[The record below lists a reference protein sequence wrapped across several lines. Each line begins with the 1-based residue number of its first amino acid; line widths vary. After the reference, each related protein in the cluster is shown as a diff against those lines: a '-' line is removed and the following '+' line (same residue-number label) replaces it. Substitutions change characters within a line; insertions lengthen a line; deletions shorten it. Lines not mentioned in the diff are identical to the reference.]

1 MTFCFNGRRELEPH
15 REILV
20 NPCGFIQQQEVKM
33 FMKRSFA
40 LLAVLAL
47 MGGAALTISAAIAT
61 STVVSNGGKAVTE
74 HQRSES
80 LAGNDPQISPL
91 RWNIHERVA
100 ERADANAAN
109 TVNTSISPLR
119 RNIHERAWERADAN
133 ASNTV
138 NTTASPLR
146 RNIHEL
152 LAERADADAGNAV
165 NTSIGGSD
173 SGSDLSD
180 YALRHPDARIVIE
193 SGPDLSDY
201 ALRHPELMHRTT
213 PDLSDWYLRHKG
225 EFSK

>member
-1 MTFCFNGRRELEPH
+1 
-15 REILV
+15 
-20 NPCGFIQQQEVKM
+20 M

-47 MGGAALTISAAIAT
+47 MGGAALTISAAFAT

-80 LAGNDPQISPL
+80 LAGSDPQVSPL
-91 RWNIHERVA
+91 RRNIHERA
-100 ERADANAAN
+100 WERADANAGN

-133 ASNTV
+133 AGNTV
-138 NTTASPLR
+138 NTSISPLR
-146 RNIHEL
+146 RNIHER
-152 LAERADADAGNAV
+152 AWERTDANA
-165 NTSIGGSD
+165 
-173 SGSDLSD
+173 SGSS
-180 YALRHPDARIVIE
+180 VQ
-193 SGPDLSDY
+193 PDLSDY
-201 ALRHPELMHRTT
+201 ALRHLELMRPAT